1 MSGANQFPMSITV
14 NYLSWGD
21 ISITIGEASKKFEIS
36 TDTLRY
42 YERIGLI
49 PPVPRNKSG
58 LRDYNEDSCNWI
70 NFIKCMRSAGMPIE
84 ALIEYV
90 QLFQMG
96 DSTIEARKSLLVEQL
111 KNLEVKRDN
120 IQHTIDRLNIKIQHY
135 DDIILRCENS
145 LNGTSFKEQD

>member
-1 MSGANQFPMSITV
+1 M
-14 NYLSWGD
+14 
-21 ISITIGEASKKFEIS
+21 TIGEASKKFKIS

-58 LRDYNEDSCNWI
+58 LRDYDEESCNWI
-70 NFIKCMRSAGMPIE
+70 GFIKCMRNSGMPIE

-90 QLFQMG
+90 QLFQLG
-96 DSTIEARKSLLVEQL
+96 DSTIEARKNLLVEQL

-120 IQHTIDRLNIKIQHY
+120 IQSTIDRLKVKIKHY
-135 DDIILRCENS
+135 DNIILKCES
-145 LNGTSFKEQD
+145 TLNGKSKG

>member
-1 MSGANQFPMSITV
+1 MSGVNQFPMSITI

-21 ISITIGEASKKFEIS
+21 ISMTIGEASKKFEIS

-96 DSTIEARKSLLVEQL
+96 DSTIGARKSLLVEQL

-120 IQHTIDRLNIKIQHY
+120 IQYTIDRLNTKIQHY
-135 DDIILRCENS
+135 DDIILRYEKS
-145 LNGTSFKEQD
+145 LNSIPSKEQD

>member
-1 MSGANQFPMSITV
+1 M
-14 NYLSWGD
+14 
-21 ISITIGEASKKFEIS
+21 TIGEASKKFEIS

-49 PPVPRNKSG
+49 PSVPRNKSG
-58 LRDYNEDSCNWI
+58 LRDYDEDSCNWI

-96 DSTIEARKSLLVEQL
+96 DSTIGARKSLLVEQL

-120 IQHTIDRLNIKIQHY
+120 IQYTIDRLNTKIQHY
-135 DDIILRCENS
+135 DDIILRYEKCLNS
-145 LNGTSFKEQD
+145 IPSKEQD

>member
-1 MSGANQFPMSITV
+1 M
-14 NYLSWGD
+14 
-21 ISITIGEASKKFEIS
+21 TIGEASKKFEIS

-145 LNGTSFKEQD
+145 LNDTSFKEQD

>member
-1 MSGANQFPMSITV
+1 M
-14 NYLSWGD
+14 
-21 ISITIGEASKKFEIS
+21 TIGEVSRKFEIS

-49 PPVPRNKSG
+49 PSVPRNKSG
-58 LRDYNEDSCNWI
+58 LREYDAESCNWI

-96 DSTIEARKSLLVEQL
+96 DDTIEARKNLLVEQL
-111 KNLEVKRDN
+111 KNLEAKRDN
-120 IQHTIDRLNIKIQHY
+120 IQTTIDRLNIKIKHY
-135 DDIILRCENS
+135 EDIILKYEDS
-145 LNGTSFKEQD
+145 LKV

>member
-1 MSGANQFPMSITV
+1 
-14 NYLSWGD
+14 
-21 ISITIGEASKKFEIS
+21 
-36 TDTLRY
+36 
-42 YERIGLI
+42 
-49 PPVPRNKSG
+49 
-58 LRDYNEDSCNWI
+58 
-70 NFIKCMRSAGMPIE
+70 
-84 ALIEYV
+84 
-90 QLFQMG
+90 MG

>member
-1 MSGANQFPMSITV
+1 M
-14 NYLSWGD
+14 
-21 ISITIGEASKKFEIS
+21 TIGEASKKFEIS

-58 LRDYNEDSCNWI
+58 LRDYNDDSCNWI

>member
-1 MSGANQFPMSITV
+1 M
-14 NYLSWGD
+14 
-21 ISITIGEASKKFEIS
+21 TIGEASKKFEIS

-135 DDIILRCENS
+135 DDIIIRCENS
-145 LNGTSFKEQD
+145 LNGTSSKEQD

>member
-1 MSGANQFPMSITV
+1 M
-14 NYLSWGD
+14 
-21 ISITIGEASKKFEIS
+21 TIGEVSRKFEIS

-49 PPVPRNKSG
+49 PSVPRNKSG
-58 LRDYNEDSCNWI
+58 LREYDAESCNWI

-96 DSTIEARKSLLVEQL
+96 DDTIEARKNLLVEQL
-111 KNLEVKRDN
+111 KNLEAKRDN
-120 IQHTIDRLNIKIQHY
+120 IQTTIDRLNIKIKHY
-135 DDIILRCENS
+135 EDIILKYENS
-145 LNGTSFKEQD
+145 LKV

>member
-1 MSGANQFPMSITV
+1 M
-14 NYLSWGD
+14 
-21 ISITIGEASKKFEIS
+21 TIGEASKKFEIS

-145 LNGTSFKEQD
+145 LNGTSSKEQD

>member
-1 MSGANQFPMSITV
+1 M
-14 NYLSWGD
+14 
-21 ISITIGEASKKFEIS
+21 TIGEVSKKFEIS

-120 IQHTIDRLNIKIQHY
+120 IQHTIDKLNIKIQHY

>member
-1 MSGANQFPMSITV
+1 MSGANQFPMSITI

-21 ISITIGEASKKFEIS
+21 ISMTIGEASKKFEIS

-49 PPVPRNKSG
+49 PSVPRNKSG
-58 LRDYNEDSCNWI
+58 LRDYDEDSCNWI

-96 DSTIEARKSLLVEQL
+96 DSTIGARKSLLVEQL

-120 IQHTIDRLNIKIQHY
+120 IQYTIDRLNTKIQHY
-135 DDIILRCENS
+135 DDIILRYEKCLNS
-145 LNGTSFKEQD
+145 IPSKEQD

>member
-1 MSGANQFPMSITV
+1 M
-14 NYLSWGD
+14 
-21 ISITIGEASKKFEIS
+21 TIGEASKKFEIS

-70 NFIKCMRSAGMPIE
+70 NFIKYMRSAGMPIE

>member
-1 MSGANQFPMSITV
+1 M
-14 NYLSWGD
+14 
-21 ISITIGEASKKFEIS
+21 TIGEASKKFEIS

-58 LRDYNEDSCNWI
+58 LRDYNEDSCNRI

-145 LNGTSFKEQD
+145 LNDTSFKEQD

>member
-1 MSGANQFPMSITV
+1 M
-14 NYLSWGD
+14 
-21 ISITIGEASKKFEIS
+21 TIGEASKKFEIS

-90 QLFQMG
+90 QLFQIG

>member
-1 MSGANQFPMSITV
+1 M
-14 NYLSWGD
+14 
-21 ISITIGEASKKFEIS
+21 TIGEASKKFEIS

>member
-1 MSGANQFPMSITV
+1 M
-14 NYLSWGD
+14 
-21 ISITIGEASKKFEIS
+21 TIGEASKKFEIS

-58 LRDYNEDSCNWI
+58 LRDYNEDSCNWM

-145 LNGTSFKEQD
+145 LNGTSSKEQD

>member
-1 MSGANQFPMSITV
+1 M
-14 NYLSWGD
+14 
-21 ISITIGEASKKFEIS
+21 TIGEVSKKFEIS

-90 QLFQMG
+90 QLFQMS

>member
-1 MSGANQFPMSITV
+1 M
-14 NYLSWGD
+14 
-21 ISITIGEASKKFEIS
+21 TIGEASKKFEIS

-120 IQHTIDRLNIKIQHY
+120 IQHTIDRLNIKIQYY

>member
-1 MSGANQFPMSITV
+1 MSGVNQFPMSITI

-21 ISITIGEASKKFEIS
+21 ISMTIGEASKKFEIS

-58 LRDYNEDSCNWI
+58 LRDYDEDSCNWI

-96 DSTIEARKSLLVEQL
+96 DSTIGARKSLLVEQL

-120 IQHTIDRLNIKIQHY
+120 IQYTIDRLNTKIQHY
-135 DDIILRCENS
+135 DDIILRYEKS
-145 LNGTSFKEQD
+145 LNSIPSKEQD

>member
-1 MSGANQFPMSITV
+1 M
-14 NYLSWGD
+14 
-21 ISITIGEASKKFEIS
+21 TIGEASKKFEIS

-120 IQHTIDRLNIKIQHY
+120 IQHTIDRLNTKIQHY

-145 LNGTSFKEQD
+145 LNGTSSKEQD

>member
-1 MSGANQFPMSITV
+1 M
-14 NYLSWGD
+14 
-21 ISITIGEASKKFEIS
+21 TIGKASKKFEIS

-145 LNGTSFKEQD
+145 LNGTSSKEQD

>member
-1 MSGANQFPMSITV
+1 M
-14 NYLSWGD
+14 
-21 ISITIGEASKKFEIS
+21 TIGEVSKKFEIS

-49 PPVPRNKSG
+49 PSVPRNKSG
-58 LRDYNEDSCNWI
+58 LREYDAESCNWI

-96 DSTIEARKSLLVEQL
+96 DDTIEARKNLLVEQL
-111 KNLEVKRDN
+111 KNLEAKRDN
-120 IQHTIDRLNIKIQHY
+120 IQTTIDRLNIKIKHY
-135 DDIILRCENS
+135 EDIILKYENS
-145 LNGTSFKEQD
+145 LKV

>member
-1 MSGANQFPMSITV
+1 M
-14 NYLSWGD
+14 
-21 ISITIGEASKKFEIS
+21 TIGEASKKFEIS

-111 KNLEVKRDN
+111 KNLEVKCDN

>member
-1 MSGANQFPMSITV
+1 M
-14 NYLSWGD
+14 
-21 ISITIGEASKKFEIS
+21 TIGEASKKFEIS

-58 LRDYNEDSCNWI
+58 LRDYNEASCNWI

>member
-1 MSGANQFPMSITV
+1 M
-14 NYLSWGD
+14 
-21 ISITIGEASKKFEIS
+21 TIGEASKKFEIS

-120 IQHTIDRLNIKIQHY
+120 IQHTIDKLNIKIQHY

-145 LNGTSFKEQD
+145 LNGTSSKEQD

>member
-1 MSGANQFPMSITV
+1 M
-14 NYLSWGD
+14 
-21 ISITIGEASKKFEIS
+21 TIGEVSKKFEIS